1 MSIFKLSE
9 ATERIL
15 GSLTGC
21 NYMLAHVDER
31 PEQPETGAA
40 CIYKFNIV
48 KEKLSSLQLNDGHS
62 CIIIGATKKN
72 YFVCHFGMQSHSCDS
87 L

>member
-1 MSIFKLSE
+1 MSVFKLSE

-31 PEQPETGAA
+31 AEQPETGAV
-40 CIYKFNIV
+40 CVYKFNIV

-62 CIIIGATKKN
+62 CIIIGAN
-72 YFVCHFGMQSHSCDS
+72 YFVCYFGMQSHSCDG